1 MVFDVVMVMVMVIGA
16 ALGTVAATHLSIV
29 IHVVVVVVVVA
40 VVIWAALGTVA
51 AKHLSMVLDVVVVVM
66 VMLMMVMVVVAVVT
80 GAALGTV
87 AATHLSAWAAA
98 ALSWRWSFLL
108 AAVACVPWKEQSSRG
123 GPPCRPCDFGPSS
136 LRISATTAGDS
147 LVPSACLLGIAFLGC
162 DTRASLC
169 LATVAVTFIGA
180 LSFGVVA
187 NPMHLAPNFG
197 GPLISI
203 VNFVAAIP
211 GTFLPFVVG
220 IIIED
225 SAKLLNWIPLLY
237 ALFGLYVLMFL
248 AFGLGGTCEEQWW
261 NNPKDD
267 KTS

>member
-108 AAVACVPWKEQSSRG
+108 AAVAC
-123 GPPCRPCDFGPSS
+123 
-136 LRISATTAGDS
+136 
-147 LVPSACLLGIAFLGC
+147 
-162 DTRASLC
+162 
-169 LATVAVTFIGA
+169 
-180 LSFGVVA
+180 
-187 NPMHLAPNFG
+187 
-197 GPLISI
+197 
-203 VNFVAAIP
+203 
-211 GTFLPFVVG
+211 
-220 IIIED
+220 
-225 SAKLLNWIPLLY
+225 AKLLNWIPLLY